1 MMGRRRSGSTHLV
14 PGVEFTSPRPK
25 RDFAALI
32 VVLDPSVARD
42 SQAAISERI
51 VRDGCRYAVCTGHA
65 CSTWDTSVDAAY
77 LAQDA
82 NWSPPED
89 RFVMT
94 TSHQDE
100 SLEEAIEHFHMRT
113 AFNHFVPTLF
123 LAIIIGGS
131 YSGVPISSSPPLNS
145 VECGLTSRC
154 SRTGASVAALP
165 RAPAAERQYR

>member
-1 MMGRRRSGSTHLV
+1 MERVFDDGATEVWSTHLV

-32 VVLDPSVARD
+32 VVFDPSVARD

-131 YSGVPISSSPPLNS
+131 TAEYQS
-145 VECGLTSRC
+145 VRARL
-154 SRTGASVAALP
+154 RTRWSAA
-165 RAPAAERQYR
+165 